1 LEGRAVTPNE
11 LLLWLSAR
19 KAGSWSQFRGAV
31 ANLDLANN
39 TAEPEEDAALPVH
52 QRVRFNLERLGHI
65 EFGAE
70 ESGEGWRVVP
80 PTLAFSQS
88 NGRTTGVLCGA
99 RTLPL
104 LERIERAASELSF
117 ERVPYPDCPDILRM
131 HAPDAQILIDL
142 AHRKGIFCQ
151 ADTPTALLSHVPS
164 VDSIKGWNRAPMP
177 IAGNDW
183 DVRQFVVE
191 RKTMKWRK
199 ITLQEANAPGVQG
212 LFRITRFQRPQYFLR
227 EGRETITLPGPVAKY
242 YTLFRLR
249 RRVLK
254 YDRKE
259 RSLTLLAI
267 FRPPL
272 LTERGLILCSGF
284 PPSLSD
290 VRGRPTLTYRDIPEE
305 VAGMTAEVLRQDLL

>member
-1 LEGRAVTPNE
+1 MTPNE

-31 ANLDLANN
+31 ANLDLASS
-39 TAEPEEDAALPVH
+39 TTEPEEDAALPIH
-52 QRVRFNLERLGHI
+52 QRVRFNLERLGHV

-70 ESGEGWRVVP
+70 EGSEGWRVVP
-80 PTLAFSQS
+80 PTLALLQYD
-88 NGRTTGVLCGA
+88 GRATGVLCGA

-104 LERIERAASELSF
+104 MERIERAANEFSF
-117 ERVPYPDCPDILRM
+117 ERVPHPDSPDILRV
-131 HAPDAQILIDL
+131 HAPDTQMLIDL
-142 AHRKGIFCQ
+142 AQRESIFCQ
-151 ADTPTALLSHVPS
+151 ADTPTALLSNLPS

-177 IAGNDW
+177 IAGKDW
-183 DVRQFVVE
+183 DVKQFVVE
-191 RKTMKWRK
+191 RKTMKWRT
-199 ITLQEANAPGVQG
+199 ITLQEANAPGTQG
-212 LFRITRFQRPQYFLR
+212 LFRITRFQRPEYFLR
-227 EGRETITLPGPVAKY
+227 EGRDTIKLPGPVAKY

-284 PPSLSD
+284 PPFLIE
-290 VRGRPTLTYRDIPEE
+290 VRGRPTLTYRDIPED
-305 VAGMTAEVLRQDLL
+305 VAGLTAEVLKQDLL

>member
-1 LEGRAVTPNE
+1 MTPNE

-31 ANLDLANN
+31 AHLDLASS
-39 TAEPEEDAALPVH
+39 TPEPEEDAGQHLH

-80 PTLAFSQS
+80 PTLALFHYD
-88 NGRTTGVLCGA
+88 GRATGILCGA
-99 RTLPL
+99 RALPL
-104 LERIERAASELSF
+104 LERIERAANELAF
-117 ERVPYPDCPDILRM
+117 ERVPHPDCPDVLRI
-131 HAPDAQILIDL
+131 HAPNSQILIDL
-142 AHRKGIFCQ
+142 AQQEGISCQ
-151 ADTPTALLSHVPS
+151 ADTPTVLLSHLPS

-177 IAGNDW
+177 VAGNDW
-183 DVRQFVVE
+183 DVEQFVVE
-191 RKTMKWRK
+191 RKTMKWRT

-227 EGRETITLPGPVAKY
+227 EGRETIKLPGPVAKY

-284 PPSLSD
+284 PPSVSN

-305 VAGMTAEVLRQDLL
+305 VAGMTAEVLKQDLI

>member
-1 LEGRAVTPNE
+1 VTPNE
-11 LLLWLSAR
+11 LLLWLSVR

-31 ANLDLANN
+31 ENLDLANSS
-39 TAEPEEDAALPVH
+39 AEAEEDAALPIH

-80 PTLAFSQS
+80 PTLALSRFD
-88 NGRTTGVLCGA
+88 GRTTGVLCGA
-99 RTLPL
+99 RTIPL
-104 LERIERAASELSF
+104 LKRIERAANGLPY
-117 ERVPYPDCPDILRM
+117 ERAPHPDCPDVLRIQ
-131 HAPDAQILIDL
+131 APNEQVLIDL
-142 AHRKGIFCQ
+142 TQREGISCQ
-151 ADTPTALLSHVPS
+151 AETPTALLSHLPS
-164 VDSIKGWNRAPMP
+164 VDSIKSWSRAPMP
-177 IAGNDW
+177 IAGQDW
-183 DVRQFVVE
+183 DVKQFVVE
-191 RKTMKWRK
+191 KKTTKWRT
-199 ITLQEANAPGVQG
+199 INLQEANAPGVQG
-212 LFRITRFQRPQYFLR
+212 LFRITRFQRPEYFLR
-227 EGRETITLPGPVAKY
+227 EGRETIKLPGPVAKY
-242 YTLFRLR
+242 YVLFRLR

-259 RSLTLLAI
+259 RSLILLAI

-305 VAGMTAEVLRQDLL
+305 VAGMTAEVLKQDLL